1 MRLRYDSLFVVD
13 PIGRAGGLAIIWRK
27 DLVVKRVLFID
38 FTIELNVEGKG
49 TEEDWW
55 FVGIYA
61 SSSDQLREQQ
71 WKTIEHRTNIWG
83 RNWIL
88 ASDMNDL
95 LSSGEKWEGKQRS
108 DRSFRIFRNF
118 VNNNQLID
126 IEFEGIPWTWCNN
139 WDEEGE
145 VVFEPYRQQAD
156 KKGRLSA
163 LKRQLTE
170 AYKKEEAYWGQKARV
185 QWLKE
190 RDRNTKYFHTVVAG
204 RRRRNNISTLQREDG
219 TWCKSEGEV
228 EGEINGYFRKLFT
241 STNPRQFD
249 AILNGI
255 PQVITGQMNNK
266 LTRPVSEMEVR
277 KAMFSLHPNKAPGS
291 DDMVKAYDSVEWPFV
306 VKMLEKMGFCQL
318 WINWIFKCMSSVVY
332 SFNVNGEKKGMVRP
346 SRGIRQGDPLSPY
359 LFVLVSEGLAS
370 LKEARQ
376 VMRILEIY
384 EIASRQKINTDKSS
398 VFFSKN
404 TDESKKAAILGLL
417 GGMKHVDQSRH
428 LGLPMVIGKSK
439 RQVFNYIK
447 VKVLEKLKGWKE
459 KLLSQAGKEVL
470 LKSVA

>member
-1 MRLRYDSLFVVD
+1 MRAVVWNCRGSGSPLTVSQLEEVVRLHSPELVFLAETKNKKFVMNKIRMRLRYDSLFVVD
-13 PIGRAGGLAIIWRK
+13 PIGRAGGLAVIWRK
-27 DLVVKRVLFID
+27 DLEVKRVLFTD
-38 FTIELNVEGKG
+38 FTIEWNVEGKG

-61 SSSDQLREQQ
+61 SSSYQLREQQ

-88 ASDMNDL
+88 AGNMNDL
-95 LSSGEKWEGKQRS
+95 LSSGEKWGRKQRS

-126 IEFEGIPWTWCNN
+126 IGFEGIPWTWCNN

-145 VVFEPYRQQAD
+145 VRERLDRILCSRDWSRDHGRAKCVHIQNEASDHCMLLLDTEPKNKKWKKRFYFD
-156 KKGRLSA
+156 KNWVQHR
-163 LKRQLTE
+163 E
-170 AYKKEEAYWGQKARV
+170 KEEAYWGQKARV

-190 RDRNTKYFHTVVAG
+190 GDRNTKYFHIVVAG
-204 RRRRNNISTLQREDG
+204 RRRRNNISSLQREDG

-277 KAMFSLHPNKAPGS
+277 KA
-291 DDMVKAYDSVEWPFV
+291 V
-306 VKMLEKMGFCQL
+306 
-318 WINWIFKCMSSVVY
+318 
-332 SFNVNGEKKGMVRP
+332 
-346 SRGIRQGDPLSPY
+346 
-359 LFVLVSEGLAS
+359 
-370 LKEARQ
+370 
-376 VMRILEIY
+376 
-384 EIASRQKINTDKSS
+384 T
-398 VFFSKN
+398 
-404 TDESKKAAILGLL
+404 
-417 GGMKHVDQSRH
+417 
-428 LGLPMVIGKSK
+428 
-439 RQVFNYIK
+439 
-447 VKVLEKLKGWKE
+447 
-459 KLLSQAGKEVL
+459 SQ
-470 LKSVA
+470 